1 MVLESRH
8 TGSKS
13 WALIGLSLCL
23 LAVAGRATA
32 QHSCPPGNTGQL

>member
-8 TGSKS
+8 TESKS

-23 LAVAGRATA
+23 LAVAGCATA
-32 QHSCPPGNTGQL
+32 QHSCPP